1 MIWLEGKISLYEIVK
16 IVKKRMFL
24 ILSCLLLVVAV
35 TWAISYFFITP
46 QYDANAQILINQKV
60 VQDQQLSTQDIQTN
74 LQLINTYT
82 VIIKSPVILSIVIE
96 RLKLNTTPDL
106 LMEKIAMSS
115 EQNSQVLNISVK
127 DISQKKAVS
136 IANMTAEVFQEKIS
150 ELMNVDNVTILSP
163 ATVKNKEKPIIP
175 NIPLNLA
182 IATFL
187 GFIIGVSISLLIE
200 FLDTTVKTEKDVQD
214 IMNFPL
220 LGLISPIST
229 KRVKKYK
236 GQTVKGEREVV

>member
-16 IVKKRMFL
+16 IVKKRIFL
-24 ILSCLLLVVAV
+24 ILSCLLLVVTV

-163 ATVKNKEKPIIP
+163 ATEKNKEKPIIP

-187 GFIIGVSISLLIE
+187 GFIIGVSISLLME

-229 KRVKKYK
+229 KRVKKNK

>member
-1 MIWLEGKISLYEIVK
+1 MIWLEGKISLYEIAKVL
-16 IVKKRMFL
+16 KKRTLL
-24 ILSCLLLVVAV
+24 IISCLLAMVAI

-46 QYDANAQILINQKV
+46 QYDANAQILINHKLA
-60 VQDQQLSTQDIQTN
+60 QDQQLSTQDIQTN

-96 RLKLNTTPDL
+96 RLKLNTTSEL
-106 LMEKIAMSS
+106 LMEKIAMTS
-115 EQNSQVLNISVK
+115 EQNSQVVNISIK

-163 ATVKNKEKPIIP
+163 ATEKNKKKPILP

-182 IATFL
+182 IATFF
-187 GFIIGVSISLLIE
+187 GMIVGVSISLLIE
-200 FLDTTVKTEKDVQD
+200 FLDTTVKTEQDVQD
-214 IMNFPL
+214 ILDFPL

-229 KRVKKYK
+229 KKV
-236 GQTVKGEREVV
+236 

>member
-16 IVKKRMFL
+16 IVKKRMLL
-24 ILSCLLLVVAV
+24 ILSCLLLIVAV
-35 TWAISYFFITP
+35 TWVISYFFITP

-163 ATVKNKEKPIIP
+163 ATEKNKEKPIIP

-229 KRVKKYK
+229 KRVKKNK